1 MTQPRVQDV
10 ENVKK
15 TMTYTSTTIKNSGHQ
30 MGCEIGG
37 VAMRHDM
44 HNFHAHAQGTY
55 GYTSSSGTNFTQG
68 NNHDVPFVQFGCY
81 HVNHQCTSK
90 ELKYNFQYPQ
100 HVLHQIASDLSEI
113 RTENIFQPTIEG
125 NWVNLNL
132 EEMSPYVFF
141 VRRNIVS
148 KENLRG
154 SKTHVGNPP
163 HTRIKYDV
171 KYDRSTNERSEVL
184 LHAKQSYK
192 VELKVNH
199 AMTHMLHKV
208 KTLSE
213 NNKIIENV
221 MEMSS
226 ATSET
231 T

>member
-1 MTQPRVQDV
+1 
-10 ENVKK
+10 
-15 TMTYTSTTIKNSGHQ
+15 
-30 MGCEIGG
+30 
-37 VAMRHDM
+37 
-44 HNFHAHAQGTY
+44 
-55 GYTSSSGTNFTQG
+55 
-68 NNHDVPFVQFGCY
+68 
-81 HVNHQCTSK
+81 
-90 ELKYNFQYPQ
+90 
-100 HVLHQIASDLSEI
+100 
-113 RTENIFQPTIEG
+113 
-125 NWVNLNL
+125 VNLNL
-132 EEMSPYVFF
+132 EEMSPYVFS
-141 VRRNIVS
+141 VQREIVS
-148 KENLRG
+148 KVKLRG
-154 SKTHVGNPP
+154 SKKHVGNPP
-163 HTRIKYDV
+163 HTRIQYYV